1 MMFLALA
8 LSVMAMGSVS
18 ASDADRKPGSF
29 VVGFNGNGGFVKVEM
44 GAPKPGKKPS
54 CCCDF
59 HHNPPRKDFKK
70 ANAKRGKRF
79 DMPRDKHPHSCP
91 IHGPHHNFNGGRPT
105 PPPPAHSPAF
115 GPSRP
120 GGPGRPG
127 GPVRR

>member
-18 ASDADRKPGSF
+18 ASDADRKPGGF
-29 VVGFNGNGGFVKVEM
+29 VVGFNGSGGFVKVEM

-54 CCCDF
+54 CCCDL

-91 IHGPHHNFNGGRPT
+91 IHGPYHNFNGGRPT

>member
-18 ASDADRKPGSF
+18 ASDADRKPGGF
-29 VVGFNGNGGFVKVEM
+29 VVGFNGSGGFVKVEM

-54 CCCDF
+54 CCCDL

-120 GGPGRPG
+120 GGPGRPE

>member
-70 ANAKRGKRF
+70 ANVKRGKRF

>member
-59 HHNPPRKDFKK
+59 HHNPPCKDFKK

-120 GGPGRPG
+120 GGPGRPE